1 MRSKQIQ
8 TAFITAVMFML
19 ALSEA
24 GGAQSLAGAARES
37 RFETRIQL
45 EQAARNALNDH
56 RDAEATVLQNR
67 LREGDFQEGDRI
79 ILSIDIPRVLSPDNS
94 GFLPLGG
101 IDTVVVRAGKLLQ
114 FTKVPKVPDLS
125 LEGVLRS
132 ELADT
137 VTAYLSKYVRN
148 PSVRA
153 TPLVRLAV
161 LGAVGKPGWY
171 LTPSDAVLSDVIM
184 QAGLVE
190 KSNLSKT
197 IVKRAGAMIWDSD
210 RVSSALADGRSL
222 DRLNLRAGDE
232 IVVDSK
238 RQWSVMNSV
247 QVIGGLV
254 GIYGVILTSRA
265 LHK

>member
-1 MRSKQIQ
+1 MRCSYLFAALGIAASFTLLLGQDGRAQ
-8 TAFITAVMFML
+8 T
-19 ALSEA
+19 
-24 GGAQSLAGAARES
+24 LAGTTRDS
-37 RFETRIQL
+37 RFATRAHL
-45 EQAARNALNDH
+45 EQEARIALNEH
-56 RDAEATVLQNR
+56 RDADAMILQTR

-94 GFLPLGG
+94 TFLALGG
-101 IDTVVVRAGKLLQ
+101 IDTTVVRAGTRLQ
-114 FTKVPKVPDLS
+114 FTRVPRIPDLS

-137 VTAYLSKYVRN
+137 ITAYLSKYVRN
-148 PSVRA
+148 PTVRA
-153 TPLVRLAV
+153 TPLLRLAIM
-161 LGAVGKPGWY
+161 GAVGKPGWY

-184 QAGLVE
+184 QAGVVE
-190 KSNLSKT
+190 KSNLSSTVVRRDGTT
-197 IVKRAGAMIWDSD
+197 IWNADQVR
-210 RVSSALADGRSL
+210 SALADGRSL

-247 QVIGGLV
+247 QIVAGLAA
-254 GIYGVILTSRA
+254 IYGVFLTTRT